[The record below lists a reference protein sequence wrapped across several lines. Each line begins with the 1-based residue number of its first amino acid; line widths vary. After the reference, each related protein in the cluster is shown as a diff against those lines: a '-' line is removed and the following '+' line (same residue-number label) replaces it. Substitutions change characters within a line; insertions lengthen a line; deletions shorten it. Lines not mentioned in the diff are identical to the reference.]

1 LNLTGHGARARLAPY
16 VMFVLSYI
24 RRFGRLTYIRKK
36 KEFITLHIAVDAKS
50 EKIVSFRVTKR
61 NVHDS
66 KKFSP
71 IVREVSEGYD
81 IDKVYAD
88 KAHDN
93 RRSFNLLDNLNI
105 EPAIQI
111 RKNASIAATVAQR
124 SPMFMFALL
133 LCVEFHYCLLS
144 T

>member
-1 LNLTGHGARARLAPY
+1 
-16 VMFVLSYI
+16 MFTI
-24 RRFGRLTYIRKK
+24 P
-36 KEFITLHIAVDAKS
+36 
-50 EKIVSFRVTKR
+50 
-61 NVHDS
+61 

-124 SPMFMFALL
+124 SPMFMFTLKIISHHRKKVRINIIASISSWPSLL
-133 LCVEFHYCLLS
+133 RISFDSETTSLCLSAKLRPLSSGLCLGVTS
-144 T
+144 TLMQVVAAQ